1 MHKKALQNAKLANE
15 YDNNVVVTDIETF
28 GYDDIDN
35 VKYFNI
41 DNYDEENQ
49 VAESFT
55 IYQIGADIYYRPSSE
70 FYQIQEDL
78 KDEVP
83 GQTIENLKYE
93 YTDVSNTLTSYPITD
108 IDNCMFIV
116 SSIFSSLTGDS
127 FDDLTENAKI
137 RRHTKIQADDDL
149 DNSKKVNDAKY
160 GTKDENDF
168 KQELED
174 KQKKDGTIGALDPQQ
189 EESVKP
195 KLPNKNLLTEKTEI
209 EYEVN
214 DKVVY
219 QDEIWDVFS
228 IVTTDDDKQHLKITK
243 NGQVVDIE
251 ANKVKPEPTM
261 LKDIIDD
268 DIDKFDL
275 DDKTKLNKSPE
286 NEKPEKMC
294 DLNGDKVNCN
304 IVVNNMVLKETLDGE
319 RFKAKLSDILEGLD
333 DITVYLGDNDEQT
346 FNKNDISIEQQD
358 WPYAV
363 IASEDDEPLRKI
375 KINPMSFI
383 NAEDENDLVD
393 CLIGDKL
400 TQIPKRVIRVM
411 S

>member
-1 MHKKALQNAKLANE
+1 MYKKAQQNAALANE
-15 YDNNVVVTDIETF
+15 YNNNVVVTDLETF

-35 VKYFNI
+35 VRYFNI

-49 VAESFT
+49 IVESFT

-70 FYQIQEDL
+70 FYQIIEDL
-78 KDEVP
+78 RDEVP

-108 IDNCMFIV
+108 VDNCLFIV
-116 SSIFSSLTGDS
+116 SSIISSMTGAS

-137 RRHTKIQADDDL
+137 RRHTKIQTDNDMDL
-149 DNSKKVNDAKY
+149 SKQANDAKY
-160 GTKDENDF
+160 GTKEENDF

-195 KLPNKNLLTEKTEI
+195 KLPNKNLLTENIEI

-219 QDEIWDVFS
+219 QGEVWDVFS
-228 IVTTDDDKQHLKITK
+228 IVTTDDDKQHLKITR
-243 NGQVVDIE
+243 NGHV
-251 ANKVKPEPTM
+251 
-261 LKDIIDD
+261 IDD
-268 DIDKFDL
+268 SLDKFDL
-275 DDKTKLNKSPE
+275 DDDNLNKTPE
-286 NEKPEKMC
+286 NEKPQKMC

-304 IVVNNMVLKETLDGE
+304 IIVNNNVLKETLDGD

-333 DITVYLGDNDEQT
+333 DITVYLGDDEQT
-346 FNKNDISIEQQD
+346 FNKKDISIEQQD

-363 IASEDDEPLRKI
+363 IAAEDDEPLRKI
-375 KINPMSFI
+375 KVDPMSYI
-383 NAEDENDLVD
+383 NTEDENDLVD
-393 CLIGDKL
+393 CLVGDKF
-400 TQIPKRVIRVM
+400 TQLPKRVIRII

>member
-1 MHKKALQNAKLANE
+1 MYKKAQQNATLANE
-15 YDNNVVVTDIETF
+15 YNNNVVVTDLETF

-35 VKYFNI
+35 VRYFNI

-49 VAESFT
+49 IVESFT

-70 FYQIQEDL
+70 FYQIIEDL
-78 KDEVP
+78 RDEVP

-108 IDNCMFIV
+108 VDNCLFIV
-116 SSIFSSLTGDS
+116 SSIISSMTGAS

-137 RRHTKIQADDDL
+137 RRHTKIQTDNDMDL
-149 DNSKKVNDAKY
+149 SKQANDAKY
-160 GTKDENDF
+160 GTKEENDF

-195 KLPNKNLLTEKTEI
+195 KLPNKNLLTENVEI

-219 QDEIWDVFS
+219 QGEIWDVFS
-228 IVTTDDDKQHLKITK
+228 IVTTDDDKQHLKITR
-243 NGQVVDIE
+243 NGHVLDIE
-251 ANKVKPEPTM
+251 ASKVKPEPT
-261 LKDIIDD
+261 LLTDLIDD
-268 DIDKFDL
+268 SLDKFDL
-275 DDKTKLNKSPE
+275 DDDNLNKTPE
-286 NEKPEKMC
+286 NEKPQKMC

-304 IVVNNMVLKETLDGE
+304 IIVNNNVLKETLDGD

-333 DITVYLGDNDEQT
+333 DITVYLGDDEQT
-346 FNKNDISIEQQD
+346 FNKKDISIEQQD

-363 IASEDDEPLRKI
+363 IAAEDDEPLRKI
-375 KINPMSFI
+375 KVDPMSYI
-383 NAEDENDLVD
+383 NTEDENDLVD
-393 CLIGDKL
+393 CLVGDKF
-400 TQIPKRVIRVM
+400 TQLPKRVIRII